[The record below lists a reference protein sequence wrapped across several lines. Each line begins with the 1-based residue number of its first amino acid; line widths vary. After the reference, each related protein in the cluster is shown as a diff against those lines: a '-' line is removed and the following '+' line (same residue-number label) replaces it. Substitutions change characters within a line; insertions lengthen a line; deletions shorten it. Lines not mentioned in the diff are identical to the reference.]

1 MRGDPAE
8 SSASKSLPPS
18 LSNRNCSESLATAA
32 RVPLLAFTVCIEVL
46 PLPPFSPQQ
55 MKGKGES
62 SGPRPDGSGHAR
74 RSSRRIAG
82 KFSYKYS
89 RRIADP
95 YSCWIG
101 GGSLIKKELESGTA
115 CGSLDM
121 NSTWYDLVKD
131 AKDRECFF
139 KARDDDF
146 FARTMDQFRLMQ
158 NSQVTD
164 NVSRWNIE
172 CQCAPDAQLTCD
184 NHATI
189 PDKAPD
195 AQLTGDNRATIP
207 DKAQVVEPAHA
218 EQVPMQSERAAE
230 KTWQLCLNQL
240 SHIPSFAP
248 GEQLTD
254 EKVVEPA
261 HAKQVHLAQLSP
273 SPSRERARLSQFAQ
287 GAQLTDEEAAALEEE
302 DHPQIDLLDGLRRGG
317 RLRGSGAARLAEVRR
332 RRRSGVL
339 TSMASL
345 SSKHHV
351 LIQVLLARGPL
362 SERDFHAFIDGAFGK
377 NTALGTKRLASEDLA
392 NDWDNKRLNPG
403 NDNYP
408 LSTGAANNL
417 FLGIEQGAG
426 SSNGQSA
433 FPKFDNGSS
442 VALPSGQ
449 GMSGL
454 MGKGYNFNLNRR
466 YFRQNGVTGTGCA
479 TTATIT
485 TMHLVRF
492 ATGAKLRKNLQFTLV
507 CYSLLL
513 DYFVPGYVAACS
525 SSFLKAAV

>member
-1 MRGDPAE
+1 
-8 SSASKSLPPS
+8 
-18 LSNRNCSESLATAA
+18 
-32 RVPLLAFTVCIEVL
+32 
-46 PLPPFSPQQ
+46 
-55 MKGKGES
+55 
-62 SGPRPDGSGHAR
+62 
-74 RSSRRIAG
+74 
-82 KFSYKYS
+82 
-89 RRIADP
+89 
-95 YSCWIG
+95 
-101 GGSLIKKELESGTA
+101 
-115 CGSLDM
+115 M
-121 NSTWYDLVKD
+121 NSTWSDLVKD

-377 NTALGTKRLASEDLA
+377 NTGKSS
-392 NDWDNKRLNPG
+392 
-403 NDNYP
+403 
-408 LSTGAANNL
+408 STLL
-417 FLGIEQGAG
+417 FMRH
-426 SSNGQSA
+426 S
-433 FPKFDNGSS
+433 
-442 VALPSGQ
+442 
-449 GMSGL
+449 
-454 MGKGYNFNLNRR
+454 
-466 YFRQNGVTGTGCA
+466 A
-479 TTATIT
+479 TT
-485 TMHLVRF
+485 V
-492 ATGAKLRKNLQFTLV
+492 
-507 CYSLLL
+507 
-513 DYFVPGYVAACS
+513 
-525 SSFLKAAV
+525 

>member
-1 MRGDPAE
+1 MAGRYGM
-8 SSASKSLPPS
+8 
-18 LSNRNCSESLATAA
+18 
-32 RVPLLAFTVCIEVL
+32 
-46 PLPPFSPQQ
+46 Q
-55 MKGKGES
+55 S
-62 SGPRPDGSGHAR
+62 SGWPFGNGNPNQFLGVPKDWRNGDWFCSCGSHNY
-74 RSSRRIAG
+74 SSRTQ
-82 KFSYKYS
+82 
-89 RRIADP
+89 
-95 YSCWIG
+95 C
-101 GGSLIKKELESGTA
+101 KECGAPVPSSIPSTTMKATSDASSSTA

-454 MGKGYNFNLNRR
+454 MGKGAKWRDGDWLCNNCNNHNYASRAFCNRCKT
-466 YFRQNGVTGTGCA
+466 QKESAVHPGV
-479 TTATIT
+479 
-485 TMHLVRF
+485 L
-492 ATGAKLRKNLQFTLV
+492 
-507 CYSLLL
+507 
-513 DYFVPGYVAACS
+513 
-525 SSFLKAAV
+525 

>member
-101 GGSLIKKELESGTA
+101 GGSLIKKELESVRQNNGGNIGFVDCVMRTNVA
-115 CGSLDM
+115 L
-121 NSTWYDLVKD
+121 TR
-131 AKDRECFF
+131 AKHCMWILGHEFN
-139 KARDDDF
+139 
-146 FARTMDQFRLMQ
+146 M
-158 NSQVTD
+158 VTD